1 VNAESPP
8 DDLDHPSTKK
18 SSSCW
23 VFVGVLKGGPEVSG
37 QELKQHKFEKRCS
50 RCARAV
56 RQQGRRSM
64 TEPHLPTP
72 TTRPPTTTT
81 QAMVRSVSVLLL
93 LLVLTLLAP
102 SVMSFFHGSRP
113 FLRLLFAARS
123 SHHTRRPVCMS
134 MTKLQDELTVAIQA
148 ARKAGI
154 AAKGLQKTLLEA
166 KSAAIKKSDSSPVTI
181 ADYSVQALVV
191 GGLRAAF
198 PTDQVVAEE
207 TSVVLR
213 QDRAALA
220 AVTEVV
226 RRESANPAL
235 TEEDLCG
242 VLDHGTTPGPR

>member
-1 VNAESPP
+1 
-8 DDLDHPSTKK
+8 
-18 SSSCW
+18 
-23 VFVGVLKGGPEVSG
+23 
-37 QELKQHKFEKRCS
+37 
-50 RCARAV
+50 
-56 RQQGRRSM
+56 M

-72 TTRPPTTTT
+72 TTRPLTTTT
-81 QAMVRSVSVLLL
+81 QAMVRSASVLLL

-102 SVMSFFHGSRP
+102 SVMPFFHGSRP
-113 FLRLLFAARS
+113 FLRL
-123 SHHTRRPVCMS
+123 PVCMS

-181 ADYSVQALVV
+181 ADYSVQACVV
-191 GGLRAAF
+191 RDLRAAF

-207 TSVVLR
+207 TSGVLR

-235 TEEDLCG
+235 TEEELCG

>member
-1 VNAESPP
+1 M
-8 DDLDHPSTKK
+8 DKFD
-18 SSSCW
+18 
-23 VFVGVLKGGPEVSG
+23 G
-37 QELKQHKFEKRCS
+37 QFLGR
-50 RCARAV
+50 RCASTILWSQEVDDRAAFTPQHAHP
-56 RQQGRRSM
+56 QQ
-64 TEPHLPTP
+64 LQL
-72 TTRPPTTTT
+72 
-81 QAMVRSVSVLLL
+81 QAMVRPASVLLL
-93 LLVLTLLAP
+93 LLVLALVAP
-102 SVMSFFHGSRP
+102 LVMSFFHGSGP
-113 FLRLLFAARS
+113 SFRLLAAAAAAARS

-134 MTKLQDELTVAIQA
+134 MTRLQDELTVAIQA

-198 PTDQVVAEE
+198 PTDQIVAEE
-207 TSVVLR
+207 TSGVLR

-235 TEEDLCG
+235 TEEDLRG